1 MSKKTIVIF
10 IVCMLVIPNTII
22 SAKQIVINKASTE
35 KSANN

>member
-10 IVCMLVIPNTII
+10 LVCMLVIPSTII
-22 SAKQIVINKASTE
+22 STEQIVINKASTE